1 MSKSQLKLAKQ
12 LKMQVAQL
20 TKGLNSS
27 LEDSELSV
35 SSPSGPLRG
44 EEKLEATLPEVPKY
58 QFKNEDMPKQDNQN
72 HDTF

>member
-35 SSPSGPLRG
+35 
-44 EEKLEATLPEVPKY
+44 K
-58 QFKNEDMPKQDNQN
+58 
-72 HDTF
+72 